1 MSHQADMFSAEVV
14 LERFKLKPP
23 LRKHINYG
31 DVSRRLS
38 LLKRQGNHADAR
50 ELAIEAA
57 GCFGSLGQ
65 GWLKLYA
72 PDAIK
77 KG

>member
-1 MSHQADMFSAEVV
+1 MSQQTEMFSTEVV
-14 LERFKLKPP
+14 LERFKLQPSF
-23 LRKHINYG
+23 REYINYG

-38 LLKRQGNHADAR
+38 LLRRQGNHADAR

-57 GCFGSLGQ
+57 GCFGFSGQ